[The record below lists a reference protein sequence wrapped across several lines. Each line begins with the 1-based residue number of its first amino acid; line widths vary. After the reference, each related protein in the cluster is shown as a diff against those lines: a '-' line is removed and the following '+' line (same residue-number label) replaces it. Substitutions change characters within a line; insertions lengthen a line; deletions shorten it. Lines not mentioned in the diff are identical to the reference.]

1 MSGASGRQRA
11 KTESVAS
18 FPLALPAD
26 DDLFAAF
33 ERAAWPLLELV
44 GKLGAANQRL
54 AAARDL
60 LLPRLMS
67 GQLSVSEAEVEAE
80 AQKELEIA

>member
-11 KTESVAS
+11 KTDSVAS
-18 FPLALPAD
+18 FTLALPAD
-26 DDLFAAF
+26 DALFAAF
-33 ERAAWPLLELV
+33 EKVAWPMLEMV
-44 GKLGAANQRL
+44 GHLGAANQRL
-54 AAARDL
+54 AASRDL

-67 GQLSVSEAEVEAE
+67 GGLSVAE